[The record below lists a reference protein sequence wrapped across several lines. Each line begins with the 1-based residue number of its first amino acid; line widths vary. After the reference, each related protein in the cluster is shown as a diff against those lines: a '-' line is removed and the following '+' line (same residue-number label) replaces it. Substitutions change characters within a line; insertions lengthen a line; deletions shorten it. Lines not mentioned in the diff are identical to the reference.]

1 MRVVYLFY
9 EGETLRV
16 PFFDY
21 DPGLFAKIGRAKLG
35 RWDSGARQF
44 ILGREQ
50 GEALLRVL
58 DGMPYVAVNP
68 ELPRPLSVGGFA
80 FPADLPEEAGWT
92 MPDWPGRAGEG
103 RRPPPERGL
112 FSEAWRE
119 RLETELRSRKYSPR
133 TIAAYVQYNRFLCAD
148 AGKPPEEMQGRDVK
162 AYMARTERELRYSAS
177 SMNLALSALKFFYR
191 EVAGRDIVAD
201 QARPRQDRR
210 LPVVLSRSEIKAL
223 LEALRNPRHRLLLMM
238 VYASG
243 LRVSEVVALR
253 REDLDPRRKTLTV
266 RMGKGRK
273 DRLTLLSEQVVAY
286 LEDHYFDWDREG
298 WIFPGAA
305 SGDHLSIRS
314 AQRIFSEA
322 LSKAGIAKDASI
334 HSLRHSFATH
344 LLESGTNIRYIGELL
359 GHASIRTTER
369 YTHVT
374 RTRISRVPSPLDE
387 ILGSGGRSN
396 K

>member
-21 DPGLFAKIGRAKLG
+21 DPGLFAKIGGAKLG
-35 RWDSGARQF
+35 RWDNGARQF
-44 ILGREQ
+44 ILGRER

-58 DGMPYVAVNP
+58 DGTPYVAVNP
-68 ELPRPLSVGGFA
+68 ELPRPLTVGGFA
-80 FPADLPEEAGWT
+80 FPALPAGLGEE
-92 MPDWPGRAGEG
+92 PGRAGEKPAV
-103 RRPPPERGL
+103 RRPPPAPAL

-133 TIAAYVQYNRFLCAD
+133 TIAAYVQYNRFLCAA
-148 AGKPPEEMQGRDVK
+148 AGKTPEEMQSRDVK
-162 AYMARTERELRYSAS
+162 TYIARAERELRYSAS

-201 QARPRQDRR
+201 QARPRQDKR
-210 LPVVLSRSEIKAL
+210 LPVVLSRSEIKSL
-223 LEALRNPRHRLLLMM
+223 LEALGNPKHRLLLMM

-253 REDLDPRRKTLTV
+253 REDIDPLRKTLTV

-273 DRLTLLSEQVVAY
+273 DRLTVLSEQVMAC
-286 LEDHYFDWDREG
+286 LKDHYFDWDMEG
-298 WIFPGAA
+298 WLFPGGVPG
-305 SGDHLSIRS
+305 SHLSIRS
-314 AQRIFSEA
+314 AQRIFSDA
-322 LSKAGIAKDASI
+322 LAKAGIAKGASI

-359 GHASIRTTER
+359 GHASVRTTER

-374 RTRISRVPSPLDE
+374 RTKISRVPSPLDG
-387 ILGSGGRSN
+387 LMDP
-396 K
+396 